1 MNDCSGGWAAPWIPL
16 WQCGPSF
23 GPRGHRPLVAD
34 RRTKV
39 SVTVF
44 GHKKNDIFLDS
55 KKKRGEGGGSQEKRL
70 RGDFLYRPLP
80 RKKCYES
87 EFVVHFTTLI
97 LETFMVFTPEDSCF
111 KYVPFLFLSST
122 MGSLTCSLLRSC
134 NALVALNA
142 KGVTERWP
150 MGTAP
155 KAAASSRDIW
165 RSKAPQIR

>member
-1 MNDCSGGWAAPWIPL
+1 M
-16 WQCGPSF
+16 
-23 GPRGHRPLVAD
+23 AD

-87 EFVVHFTTLI
+87 EFVVHFSTLI
-97 LETFMVFTPEDSCF
+97 LQTFMVFAPEDSCF
-111 KYVPFLFLSST
+111 KYVPFPFF
-122 MGSLTCSLLRSC
+122 
-134 NALVALNA
+134 
-142 KGVTERWP
+142 E
-150 MGTAP
+150 
-155 KAAASSRDIW
+155 
-165 RSKAPQIR
+165 QHH